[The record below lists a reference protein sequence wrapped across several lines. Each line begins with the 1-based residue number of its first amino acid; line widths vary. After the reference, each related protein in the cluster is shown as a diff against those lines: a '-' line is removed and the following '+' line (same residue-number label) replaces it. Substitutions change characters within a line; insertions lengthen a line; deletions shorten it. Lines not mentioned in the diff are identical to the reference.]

1 MSRAV
6 SIPAAEDCICR
17 VEGLTKDYGSFR
29 AVNNISFCVRREEI
43 FGFLGPNGAGKTT
56 TIRMLCGLTKIT
68 KGKVII
74 DGHDL
79 RKEERI
85 VKKLIGVVPDIS
97 NLYAEL
103 SCWDNLIFC
112 GEMYGV
118 PRGERVKR
126 AEELLKFFGLGRFKN
141 RKFKNLSKGLKRRLT
156 IAAALMHSPKILFL
170 DEPSIGLDVLGKRK
184 IWGIINELNRRG
196 VTIFLTTH
204 NIYEAFRLCHRIAVI
219 NRGKIVAVG
228 TPNELKRMVAAQE
241 IVEVSFSPSTPRA
254 EDILSIE
261 GVVSVKVVDNAL
273 RLVVDDALTA
283 LDGIIEY
290 ARRNGLRVSMLSL
303 RGADAEEVFLSL
315 VGGNNA

>member
-1 MSRAV
+1 VSRAANPSV
-6 SIPAAEDCICR
+6 TGDCICR
-17 VEGLTKDYGSFR
+17 VEGLTKDYDGFR
-29 AVNNISFCVRREEI
+29 AVDNISFCVRRGEI

-79 RKEERI
+79 RKEGRI
-85 VKKLIGVVPDIS
+85 VKKLVGVVPDIS

-118 PRGERVKR
+118 PREERVRR
-126 AEELLKFFGLGRFKN
+126 AEELLKFFGLQRF
-141 RKFKNLSKGLKRRLT
+141 RDTKFKNLSKGLKRRLT

-184 IWGIINELNRRG
+184 IWRIINELNKQG

-219 NRGKIVAVG
+219 NRGKIIAVG
-228 TPNELKRMVAAQE
+228 TPNELRRMVAAQE
-241 IVEVSFSPSTPRA
+241 IVEVSFSPFTPSV
-254 EDILSIE
+254 EDVLSIE
-261 GVVSVKVVDNAL
+261 GVVSAKVVDNAL
-273 RLVVDDALTA
+273 RLVVDDVITA
-283 LDGIIEY
+283 LDGIIDY
-290 ARRNGLRVSMLSL
+290 ARRKGLSINMLSL

-315 VGGNNA
+315 LGGRNA